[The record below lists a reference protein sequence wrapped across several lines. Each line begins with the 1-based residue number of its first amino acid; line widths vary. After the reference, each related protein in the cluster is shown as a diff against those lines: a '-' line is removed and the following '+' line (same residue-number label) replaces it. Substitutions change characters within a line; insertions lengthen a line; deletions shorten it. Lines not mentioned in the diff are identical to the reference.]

1 MRFNFCTTESDEEDL
16 EPPLSYHEALTSRRK
31 SVFGESYEPDDEELP
46 EKVCECRQTF
56 SMFAFPCRMNPVDT
70 WSVCFVGSLLHIS
83 LSSSTH
89 THVNYTHTHTHT
101 YNYIHTHTPYT
112 GSSLSPSLLCYIRP
126 GGPSQVRLPTKKT
139 NRISQEDIPLQIFR
153 HCEWTRHIFLT
164 NCASQCAANVSSL
177 LCVFCVSA
185 GADK

>member
-1 MRFNFCTTESDEEDL
+1 MRVSPNIFN
-16 EPPLSYHEALTSRRK
+16 
-31 SVFGESYEPDDEELP
+31 
-46 EKVCECRQTF
+46 
-56 SMFAFPCRMNPVDT
+56 
-70 WSVCFVGSLLHIS
+70 VCFSLSHESRGYVECLFCGLFVAYLPLLLH
-83 LSSSTH
+83 TH
-89 THVNYTHTHTHT
+89 TRKLYIHTHTHT

-126 GGPSQVRLPTKKT
+126 AGPSQVRLPTKKT